1 MGEYLVEIIIGLGSL
16 LSGFLLKGRLAKA
29 KAQDVSADTDAKV
42 SSQWR
47 ELYELLTS
55 EFKSHKEE
63 SNKRIKQL
71 EKDFSDCEGNHR
83 ATEKTLNDLNNKVL
97 HLETSVNEL
106 PFPMWMK
113 DIDGKVLYVNQ
124 DYENSFLRPMG
135 KTISDYLN
143 HTDYDVWPKEIADE
157 FNRNDKAVVKSRK
170 KYWVGT
176 EPIIVA
182 GNDISD
188 EWKIIK
194 YVRFAGKVPLGI
206 SGVAVPII

>member
-71 EKDFSDCEGNHR
+71 SKGS
-83 ATEKTLNDLNNKVL
+83 
-97 HLETSVNEL
+97 
-106 PFPMWMK
+106 
-113 DIDGKVLYVNQ
+113 
-124 DYENSFLRPMG
+124 
-135 KTISDYLN
+135 
-143 HTDYDVWPKEIADE
+143 
-157 FNRNDKAVVKSRK
+157 
-170 KYWVGT
+170 
-176 EPIIVA
+176 
-182 GNDISD
+182 
-188 EWKIIK
+188 
-194 YVRFAGKVPLGI
+194 
-206 SGVAVPII
+206 